1 MAHLTV
7 PDLPESLIQALQ
19 VRADRHHRSLE
30 DEVRTIL
37 EQAVAPDASQYG
49 FGSRIHQRFAAIGG
63 WALELPERPI
73 KTLHPPL

>member
-7 PDLPESLIQALQ
+7 PDLAESLIQAQ
-19 VRADRHHRSLE
+19 QERAARYHRSLE
-30 DEVRTIL
+30 DEVRAIL

-49 FGSRIHQRFAAIGG
+49 FGSRIHQRCAAIGG

-73 KTLHPPL
+73 KTLHPLL